1 MFSFQLGLFCT
12 KWSMKL
18 LMAFACVS
26 RIASSKIYI
35 IFKNQQIVISF
46 SDFHWNKS
54 LYGVYF
60 LAFQNFSA
68 SVYLIFH
75 IKLSNV
81 YKTLRKMNKY
91 IHPVKLIDNV
101 WNIAFLY
108 ETSPWERILV
118 SLKCRKRDW
127 VVPLYYLAQKEGF
140 TNYDVSVTFDHCW
153 MVR

>member
-81 YKTLRKMNKY
+81 YFAKKHAIYICMFSWFQLILARIKLVKRFARIEELLSEHVLYFQLNIKY
-91 IHPVKLIDNV
+91 SQN
-101 WNIAFLY
+101 
-108 ETSPWERILV
+108 E
-118 SLKCRKRDW
+118 
-127 VVPLYYLAQKEGF
+127 VPANHNAWIEK
-140 TNYDVSVTFDHCW
+140 
-153 MVR
+153 